1 MTTPPATLVLDNEA
15 VQALADVHHRK
26 HRRAISFVEL
36 ANQRSG
42 PRRQPVAIIVPVAV
56 RVETG
61 WDRTAP
67 SAAALNRISRARDI
81 VLESRAADRAAQL
94 RQSAGVSVVDATVA
108 HAAEASARPVAI
120 LTSDSKDMHRLA
132 AIIGGGTRVI
142 QL

>member
-1 MTTPPATLVLDNEA
+1 MTTPPATIVLDNEA
-15 VQALADVHHRK
+15 IQALADVHHRK
-26 HRRAISFVEL
+26 HRRALSFIEV

-42 PRRQPVAIIVPVAV
+42 RRREPVAIVVPVAV

-81 VLESRAADRAAQL
+81 VLDARAADRAAQL
-94 RQSAGVSVVDATVA
+94 RQNAGVSVVDATVA
-108 HAAEASARPVAI
+108 QVAEASARPIAI

-132 AIIGGGTRVI
+132 ALIEGDTRVI
-142 QL
+142 HL